1 MWRKNEDNKKEFLR
15 STSKPSYVVQK
26 IVVNNLVAIHNIKTT
41 IVSNKP
47 EYIGM
52 FILELSEVPMYGFP
66 HD

>member
-1 MWRKNEDNKKEFLR
+1 M
-15 STSKPSYVVQK
+15 QK

-66 HD
+66 YD